1 MTETYTKIKKVNA
14 DRALLVFSAA
24 RAFQQQVKVG
34 RWRPCCF
41 ISSQPFV
48 EPPTVN
54 YCSFYCRCVFCLVS
68 SLRGFDVFITSRGSF
83 VKRGEREEQPP
94 GRYPQLYRHT
104 KIRLWEE
111 LAAAVWTSHCAAL
124 RGNLKA
130 PADSFSELLF
140 FRPSPPR
147 ITF

>member
-1 MTETYTKIKKVNA
+1 M
-14 DRALLVFSAA
+14 
-24 RAFQQQVKVG
+24 
-34 RWRPCCF
+34 
-41 ISSQPFV
+41 
-48 EPPTVN
+48 N

-94 GRYPQLYRHT
+94 GRYPQRYRHT

-124 RGNLKA
+124 QGNLKA

-140 FRPSPPR
+140 FFFSGPLRQELHFKSIFFGDVQNKPNRRYSSYFVNKR
-147 ITF
+147 LLLQIHFAC

>member
-1 MTETYTKIKKVNA
+1 MLRSDGV
-14 DRALLVFSAA
+14 
-24 RAFQQQVKVG
+24 
-34 RWRPCCF
+34 RPCCF

-140 FRPSPPR
+140 FLGPLRQELHFKSIFFR
-147 ITF
+147 CAK